1 MQTAPSAQDLV
12 ELARRNDPASRAR
25 LLDTMVELCQMQSA
39 DPAARDLIGALF
51 SDLARKAERDIRMAL
66 SNRLAHVD
74 WAPRSLINLLA
85 LDEIEIAGPV
95 IAESPVLTEAD
106 LLEILQVAPLDHR
119 VAVAARPHLGAQVAG
134 AILDGGEGEVLTALA
149 GNHSAHLGDDGM
161 SRLVE
166 ASRRV
171 VALRGQL
178 ARHPRL
184 TPDLGARLYEW
195 VGEALQTAICGRF
208 ELDPALVGAA
218 IGKAIESAT
227 AGAPSTSE
235 DDDESLQRLV
245 DKLQSAGQLRQGTLF
260 RLLRERR
267 PRMFCIALGK
277 LADLDPAA
285 VRRALDASNPELLAL
300 ACAGAAIDR
309 GVFVHLLEGV
319 REINGGLPGG
329 GAEGARR
336 ALGAFA
342 PFPAAVAAGAFRQAS
357 AV

>member
-1 MQTAPSAQDLV
+1 MHTAPNAQDLV
-12 ELARRNDPASRAR
+12 QLARRNDPASRAR
-25 LLDTMVELCQMQSA
+25 LLDTMVELCQMPSA
-39 DPAARDLIGALF
+39 DPAARALIGSLF
-51 SDLARKAERDIRMAL
+51 TDLVRKAERDIRLAL

-74 WAPRSLINLLA
+74 WAPRTLVNLLA

-95 IAESPVLTEAD
+95 IFESPVLTEAD
-106 LLEILQVAPLDHR
+106 LLEILRVAPMDHR
-119 VAVAARPHLGAQVAG
+119 VAVAGRPNLGAQVAA

-149 GNHSAHLGDDGM
+149 GNHSAQLGDEGM

-171 VALRGQL
+171 VALRAQL
-178 ARHPRL
+178 ARHPSL
-184 TPDLGARLYEW
+184 TPDLAARLYEW
-195 VGEALQTAICGRF
+195 VGEALQTAIRGRF
-208 ELDPALVGAA
+208 ELDPAVLRAA
-218 IGKAIESAT
+218 VGKAIET
-227 AGAPSTSE
+227 AMTGPVVAE
-235 DDDESLQRLV
+235 DDEESLRRLV
-245 DKLQSAGQLRQGTLF
+245 DKLQAAGQLRQGTLF

-285 VRRALDASNPELLAL
+285 VRRSMDASNPELLAL
-300 ACAGAAIDR
+300 ACAGAGLDR
-309 GVFVHLLEGV
+309 GVFLHLLEGV

-329 GAEGARR
+329 GAEGSRR

-342 PFPAAVAAGAFRQAS
+342 PFPATVAAGAFRQAS